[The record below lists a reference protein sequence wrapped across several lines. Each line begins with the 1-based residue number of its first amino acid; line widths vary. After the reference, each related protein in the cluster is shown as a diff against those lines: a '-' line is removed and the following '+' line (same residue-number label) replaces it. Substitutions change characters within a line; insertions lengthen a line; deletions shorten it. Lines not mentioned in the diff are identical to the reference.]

1 MEAGGESDSGDSSA
15 TSRAPS
21 VRGLTRAP
29 SVRGLTRGPSI
40 RGLTRAASV
49 RTSGDQDEQAFTP
62 LPSRMS
68 PLAPENTGLT
78 LTNQPVLQWYI
89 SDPWPDNIE
98 FRLNRLKAPEPDID
112 TNIRGT
118 DKGGIYRIS
127 LADHNVSLKPG
138 VDYEWVLAI
147 VNDEEE
153 RSADFTACARI
164 RYVKPDEELS
174 KRIMN
179 TPKEKLYHVYADQ
192 GYWYDALENLSQ
204 LIDARPG
211 DNDIVP
217 NCSDRSDWKWRLITI
232 ISSSEVLPGD
242 WQIRWSP
249 RQTETSES
257 LITGVSLRQ
266 AHGRVIK
273 DGWKSRKKK
282 RSAKIE
288 RSGFLHA
295 ATPEC
300 KN

>member
-1 MEAGGESDSGDSSA
+1 MEFIVSSKKRSIVFCIVVFLLAICQPSPAVSQSKAGVFVANEIPVYNPPKGANKGNKTRMEAGGESDSGDSSA

-211 DNDIVP
+211 DNTL
-217 NCSDRSDWKWRLITI
+217 RRHRAELF
-232 ISSSEVLPGD
+232 
-242 WQIRWSP
+242 
-249 RQTETSES
+249 RQVGLEMEADYDN
-257 LITGVSLRQ
+257 Q
-266 AHGRVIK
+266 
-273 DGWKSRKKK
+273 
-282 RSAKIE
+282 
-288 RSGFLHA
+288 
-295 ATPEC
+295 
-300 KN
+300 